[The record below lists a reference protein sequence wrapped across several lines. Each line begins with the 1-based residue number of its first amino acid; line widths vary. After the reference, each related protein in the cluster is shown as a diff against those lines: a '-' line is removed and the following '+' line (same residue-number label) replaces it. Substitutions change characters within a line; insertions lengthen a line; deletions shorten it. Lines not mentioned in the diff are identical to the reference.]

1 MRQSLLMSRMFS
13 TTSSDG
19 GKVTFRIVDEQ
30 DVEYEVEAE
39 IGENLMQA
47 GLRAKVPF

>member
-1 MRQSLLMSRMFS
+1 MRFS
-13 TTSSDG
+13 TDQTNR
-19 GKVTFRIVDEQ
+19 VTFKIVDDQ
-30 DVEYEVEAE
+30 DVEYEVEGE